1 MKSGLFIL
9 IVCLLFPAYVCADT
23 SKHALEENRKLLHS
37 LDSLLE
43 QQDLF
48 VRVKE
53 ERIKQLKMQYSRVKD
68 VKELYAMNRMVYLE
82 YRVYD
87 ADSAL
92 HYINKNIQLAQQT
105 NNRTWEVV
113 SLLEQ
118 SFVLTS
124 SGLLTEALKAVSDI
138 QPEELPQNLRSEY
151 FGRLCTLYSRLRDY
165 SSENSQL
172 SEHYNNLQKAFRD
185 SVYLTATPDELRYWN
200 CRAWLYLGTPEIE
213 PVKQAFEEN
222 KQTLSNDSRKYSI
235 ATYNLSAIYR
245 SENNES
251 KYLENLILSAMA
263 DIRSVNGDIGSL
275 QEIAEYLFKH
285 GEIDRAYNYIL
296 YCSQKAMLF
305 HNRVRIVKM
314 SHLQNQIYKAYQE
327 QSRTQQK
334 RLQASLIAVSFLFLV
349 LIGAFLFIRKQMRR
363 LKEANLKLDST
374 NQKLSVN
381 MDALS
386 TAHQRLEEVNMQ
398 LKDLNT
404 QLQEVNDQLRE
415 SNYVKEEYI
424 GYVFNIC
431 STYISKLEEFRK
443 NINRKLKVG
452 QIEDVKAI
460 TDSSATAS
468 NELKEFYQNFDTI
481 FLHLYPDFVGDFNA
495 LLLPEERIELKEGEL
510 LNTEL
515 RIHALIRLGI
525 TDSVKIADFL
535 HCSAQTVYNNR
546 LRTRN
551 KIHYPERRFYKCSEK
566 ARKIQSVSPA
576 LYYRFHLKSLL
587 PSLSFS
593 ENNTNNQ
600 AFIHFNSLLRL
611 FTSQSKQPLLRIP
624 LPQRSKLKTYVNY

>member
-118 SFVLTS
+118 SFALTS

-200 CRAWLYLGTPEIE
+200 CRAWLYMGTPEIE

-386 TAHQRLEEVNMQ
+386 TAHQRLEEVNIQ

-452 QIEDVKAI
+452 QIEDVKAM

-551 KIHYPERRFYKCSEK
+551 KSIIPKEDFINAVKKLGKYK
-566 ARKIQSVSPA
+566 A
-576 LYYRFHLKSLL
+576 
-587 PSLSFS
+587 
-593 ENNTNNQ
+593 
-600 AFIHFNSLLRL
+600 
-611 FTSQSKQPLLRIP
+611 
-624 LPQRSKLKTYVNY
+624 

>member
-185 SVYLTATPDELRYWN
+185 SVYLTAPPDELRYWN

-245 SENNES
+245 SENNDS

-296 YCSQKAMLF
+296 YSSQKAMLF

-314 SHLQNQIYKAYQE
+314 SLLKYQIYKSYQF
-327 QSRTQQK
+327 QSLTQQK

-381 MDALS
+381 MEALS

-452 QIEDVKAI
+452 QIEDVKAM

-551 KIHYPERRFYKCSEK
+551 KSIIPKEVFFNAVKKLGKYK
-566 ARKIQSVSPA
+566 A
-576 LYYRFHLKSLL
+576 
-587 PSLSFS
+587 
-593 ENNTNNQ
+593 
-600 AFIHFNSLLRL
+600 
-611 FTSQSKQPLLRIP
+611 
-624 LPQRSKLKTYVNY
+624 

>member
-1 MKSGLFIL
+1 MKSDLFIL
-9 IVCLLFPAYVCADT
+9 IICLLFPAYVCADT

-245 SENNES
+245 SENNDS

-452 QIEDVKAI
+452 QIEDVKAM

-551 KIHYPERRFYKCSEK
+551 KSIIPKEDFINAVKKLGKYK
-566 ARKIQSVSPA
+566 A
-576 LYYRFHLKSLL
+576 
-587 PSLSFS
+587 
-593 ENNTNNQ
+593 
-600 AFIHFNSLLRL
+600 
-611 FTSQSKQPLLRIP
+611 
-624 LPQRSKLKTYVNY
+624 

>member
-314 SHLQNQIYKAYQE
+314 SHLQNQVYKAYQE

-452 QIEDVKAI
+452 QIEDVKAM
-460 TDSSATAS
+460 TDSSTTAS

-481 FLHLYPDFVGDFNA
+481 FLHLYPNFVGDFNA

-551 KIHYPERRFYKCSEK
+551 KSIIPKEDFINAVKKLGKYK
-566 ARKIQSVSPA
+566 A
-576 LYYRFHLKSLL
+576 
-587 PSLSFS
+587 
-593 ENNTNNQ
+593 
-600 AFIHFNSLLRL
+600 
-611 FTSQSKQPLLRIP
+611 
-624 LPQRSKLKTYVNY
+624 

>member
-172 SEHYNNLQKAFRD
+172 SEHYNNLQKTFRD

-200 CRAWLYLGTPEIE
+200 CRAWLYMGTPEIE

-452 QIEDVKAI
+452 QIEDVKAM

-481 FLHLYPDFVGDFNA
+481 FLHLYPDFVDDFNA

-551 KIHYPERRFYKCSEK
+551 KSIIPKEDFINAVKKLGKYK
-566 ARKIQSVSPA
+566 A
-576 LYYRFHLKSLL
+576 
-587 PSLSFS
+587 
-593 ENNTNNQ
+593 
-600 AFIHFNSLLRL
+600 
-611 FTSQSKQPLLRIP
+611 
-624 LPQRSKLKTYVNY
+624 

>member
-9 IVCLLFPAYVCADT
+9 IVCLLFPAYACADT

-53 ERIKQLKMQYSRVKD
+53 ERIQQLKMQYSRVKD
-68 VKELYAMNRMVYLE
+68 VKELYAMNRMIYLE

-138 QPEELPQNLRSEY
+138 RPEELPQNLRSEY

-165 SSENSQL
+165 SSENFQL
-172 SEHYNNLQKAFRD
+172 SEYYNDLQKAFRD

-296 YCSQKAMLF
+296 YCSQKAILF

-452 QIEDVKAI
+452 QIEDVKAM

-551 KIHYPERRFYKCSEK
+551 KSIIPKEDFINAVKKLGKYK
-566 ARKIQSVSPA
+566 A
-576 LYYRFHLKSLL
+576 
-587 PSLSFS
+587 
-593 ENNTNNQ
+593 
-600 AFIHFNSLLRL
+600 
-611 FTSQSKQPLLRIP
+611 
-624 LPQRSKLKTYVNY
+624 

>member
-185 SVYLTATPDELRYWN
+185 SVYLPAPPDELRYWN
-200 CRAWLYLGTPEIE
+200 CRAWLYMGTPEIE

-386 TAHQRLEEVNMQ
+386 TAHQRLEEVNIQ

-452 QIEDVKAI
+452 QIEDVKAM

-551 KIHYPERRFYKCSEK
+551 KSIIPKEDFINAVKKLGKYK
-566 ARKIQSVSPA
+566 A
-576 LYYRFHLKSLL
+576 
-587 PSLSFS
+587 
-593 ENNTNNQ
+593 
-600 AFIHFNSLLRL
+600 
-611 FTSQSKQPLLRIP
+611 
-624 LPQRSKLKTYVNY
+624 

>member
-200 CRAWLYLGTPEIE
+200 CRAWLYMGTPEIE

-386 TAHQRLEEVNMQ
+386 TAHQRLEEVNIQ

-452 QIEDVKAI
+452 QIEDVKAM

-551 KIHYPERRFYKCSEK
+551 KSIIPKEDFINAVKKLGKYK
-566 ARKIQSVSPA
+566 
-576 LYYRFHLKSLL
+576 
-587 PSLSFS
+587 
-593 ENNTNNQ
+593 T
-600 AFIHFNSLLRL
+600 
-611 FTSQSKQPLLRIP
+611 
-624 LPQRSKLKTYVNY
+624 

>member
-9 IVCLLFPAYVCADT
+9 IVCLLFPAYACADT

-53 ERIKQLKMQYSRVKD
+53 ERIQQLKMQYSRVKD
-68 VKELYAMNRMVYLE
+68 VKELYAMNRMIYFE

-138 QPEELPQNLRSEY
+138 RPEELPQNLRSEY

-165 SSENSQL
+165 SSENFQL
-172 SEHYNNLQKAFRD
+172 SEYYNDLQKAFRD

-452 QIEDVKAI
+452 QIEDVKAM

-551 KIHYPERRFYKCSEK
+551 KSIIPKEDFINAVKKLGKYK
-566 ARKIQSVSPA
+566 A
-576 LYYRFHLKSLL
+576 
-587 PSLSFS
+587 
-593 ENNTNNQ
+593 
-600 AFIHFNSLLRL
+600 
-611 FTSQSKQPLLRIP
+611 
-624 LPQRSKLKTYVNY
+624 

>member
-9 IVCLLFPAYVCADT
+9 IVCLLFPAYACADT

-53 ERIKQLKMQYSRVKD
+53 ERIQQLKMQYSRVKD
-68 VKELYAMNRMVYLE
+68 VKELYAMNRMIYLE

-245 SENNES
+245 SENNDS

-452 QIEDVKAI
+452 QLEDVKAM

-551 KIHYPERRFYKCSEK
+551 KSIIPKEDFINAVKKLGKYK
-566 ARKIQSVSPA
+566 A
-576 LYYRFHLKSLL
+576 
-587 PSLSFS
+587 
-593 ENNTNNQ
+593 
-600 AFIHFNSLLRL
+600 
-611 FTSQSKQPLLRIP
+611 
-624 LPQRSKLKTYVNY
+624 

>member
-200 CRAWLYLGTPEIE
+200 CRAWLYLGTPKIE

-349 LIGAFLFIRKQMRR
+349 LIGALLFIRKQMRR
-363 LKEANLKLDST
+363 LKEAYLKLDST

-386 TAHQRLEEVNMQ
+386 TAHQRLEEVNIQ

-551 KIHYPERRFYKCSEK
+551 KSIIPKEDFINAVKKLGKYK
-566 ARKIQSVSPA
+566 A
-576 LYYRFHLKSLL
+576 
-587 PSLSFS
+587 
-593 ENNTNNQ
+593 
-600 AFIHFNSLLRL
+600 
-611 FTSQSKQPLLRIP
+611 
-624 LPQRSKLKTYVNY
+624 

>member
-124 SGLLTEALKAVSDI
+124 SGLLTEALKTVSDI

-551 KIHYPERRFYKCSEK
+551 KSIIPKEDFINAVKKLGKYK
-566 ARKIQSVSPA
+566 A
-576 LYYRFHLKSLL
+576 
-587 PSLSFS
+587 
-593 ENNTNNQ
+593 
-600 AFIHFNSLLRL
+600 
-611 FTSQSKQPLLRIP
+611 
-624 LPQRSKLKTYVNY
+624 

>member
-200 CRAWLYLGTPEIE
+200 CRAWLYLGTPKIE

-245 SENNES
+245 SENNDS

-452 QIEDVKAI
+452 QLEDVKAM

-551 KIHYPERRFYKCSEK
+551 KSIIPKEDFINAVKKLGKYK
-566 ARKIQSVSPA
+566 A
-576 LYYRFHLKSLL
+576 
-587 PSLSFS
+587 
-593 ENNTNNQ
+593 
-600 AFIHFNSLLRL
+600 
-611 FTSQSKQPLLRIP
+611 
-624 LPQRSKLKTYVNY
+624 

>member
-151 FGRLCTLYSRLRDY
+151 FGRLCILYSRLRDY

-200 CRAWLYLGTPEIE
+200 CRAWLYLGTPEIG

-349 LIGAFLFIRKQMRR
+349 LIGALLFIRKQMRR

-452 QIEDVKAI
+452 QIEDVKAM

-551 KIHYPERRFYKCSEK
+551 KSIIPKEDFINAVKKLGKYK
-566 ARKIQSVSPA
+566 A
-576 LYYRFHLKSLL
+576 
-587 PSLSFS
+587 
-593 ENNTNNQ
+593 
-600 AFIHFNSLLRL
+600 
-611 FTSQSKQPLLRIP
+611 
-624 LPQRSKLKTYVNY
+624 

>member
-314 SHLQNQIYKAYQE
+314 SHLQNQVYKAYQE

-334 RLQASLIAVSFLFLV
+334 RLQASLIAVNFLFLV

-452 QIEDVKAI
+452 QIEDVKAM
-460 TDSSATAS
+460 TDSSTTAS

-481 FLHLYPDFVGDFNA
+481 FLHLYPNFVGDFNA

-551 KIHYPERRFYKCSEK
+551 KSIIPKEDFINAVKKLGKYK
-566 ARKIQSVSPA
+566 A
-576 LYYRFHLKSLL
+576 
-587 PSLSFS
+587 
-593 ENNTNNQ
+593 
-600 AFIHFNSLLRL
+600 
-611 FTSQSKQPLLRIP
+611 
-624 LPQRSKLKTYVNY
+624 

>member
-105 NNRTWEVV
+105 NNRTREVV

-200 CRAWLYLGTPEIE
+200 CRAWLYMGTPEIE

-386 TAHQRLEEVNMQ
+386 TAHQRLEEVNIQ

-452 QIEDVKAI
+452 QIEDVKAM

-551 KIHYPERRFYKCSEK
+551 KSIIPKEDFINAVKKLGKYK
-566 ARKIQSVSPA
+566 A
-576 LYYRFHLKSLL
+576 
-587 PSLSFS
+587 
-593 ENNTNNQ
+593 
-600 AFIHFNSLLRL
+600 
-611 FTSQSKQPLLRIP
+611 
-624 LPQRSKLKTYVNY
+624 

>member
-68 VKELYAMNRMVYLE
+68 VKQLYAMNRMVYLE

-200 CRAWLYLGTPEIE
+200 CRAWLYMGTPEIE

-386 TAHQRLEEVNMQ
+386 TAHQRLEEVNIQ

-452 QIEDVKAI
+452 QIEDVKAM

-551 KIHYPERRFYKCSEK
+551 KSIIPKEDFINAVKKLGKYK
-566 ARKIQSVSPA
+566 A
-576 LYYRFHLKSLL
+576 
-587 PSLSFS
+587 
-593 ENNTNNQ
+593 
-600 AFIHFNSLLRL
+600 
-611 FTSQSKQPLLRIP
+611 
-624 LPQRSKLKTYVNY
+624 

>member
-468 NELKEFYQNFDTI
+468 NELKEIYQNFDTI
-481 FLHLYPDFVGDFNA
+481 FLHLYPDFVGDCNA

-551 KIHYPERRFYKCSEK
+551 KSIIPKEDFINAVKKLGKYK
-566 ARKIQSVSPA
+566 A
-576 LYYRFHLKSLL
+576 
-587 PSLSFS
+587 
-593 ENNTNNQ
+593 
-600 AFIHFNSLLRL
+600 
-611 FTSQSKQPLLRIP
+611 
-624 LPQRSKLKTYVNY
+624 

>member
-200 CRAWLYLGTPEIE
+200 CRAWLYMGTPEIE

-374 NQKLSVN
+374 NQKLPVN

-386 TAHQRLEEVNMQ
+386 TAHQRLEEVNLQ

-452 QIEDVKAI
+452 QIEDVKAM

-551 KIHYPERRFYKCSEK
+551 KSIIPKEDFINAVKKLGKYK
-566 ARKIQSVSPA
+566 A
-576 LYYRFHLKSLL
+576 
-587 PSLSFS
+587 
-593 ENNTNNQ
+593 
-600 AFIHFNSLLRL
+600 
-611 FTSQSKQPLLRIP
+611 
-624 LPQRSKLKTYVNY
+624 

>member
-363 LKEANLKLDST
+363 LKEANLKLDNT

-551 KIHYPERRFYKCSEK
+551 KSIIPKEDFINAVKKLGKYK
-566 ARKIQSVSPA
+566 A
-576 LYYRFHLKSLL
+576 
-587 PSLSFS
+587 
-593 ENNTNNQ
+593 
-600 AFIHFNSLLRL
+600 
-611 FTSQSKQPLLRIP
+611 
-624 LPQRSKLKTYVNY
+624 

>member
-296 YCSQKAMLF
+296 YCSPKAMLF

-452 QIEDVKAI
+452 QIEDVKAM

-481 FLHLYPDFVGDFNA
+481 FLHLYPDFVSDFNA

-551 KIHYPERRFYKCSEK
+551 KSIIPKEDFINAVKKLGKYK
-566 ARKIQSVSPA
+566 A
-576 LYYRFHLKSLL
+576 
-587 PSLSFS
+587 
-593 ENNTNNQ
+593 
-600 AFIHFNSLLRL
+600 
-611 FTSQSKQPLLRIP
+611 
-624 LPQRSKLKTYVNY
+624 

>member
-9 IVCLLFPAYVCADT
+9 IVCLLFPAYACADT

-105 NNRTWEVV
+105 DNRTWEVV

-452 QIEDVKAI
+452 QIEDVKAM

-551 KIHYPERRFYKCSEK
+551 KSIIPKEDFINAVKKLGKYK
-566 ARKIQSVSPA
+566 A
-576 LYYRFHLKSLL
+576 
-587 PSLSFS
+587 
-593 ENNTNNQ
+593 
-600 AFIHFNSLLRL
+600 
-611 FTSQSKQPLLRIP
+611 
-624 LPQRSKLKTYVNY
+624 

>member
-200 CRAWLYLGTPEIE
+200 CRAWLYMGTPEIE

-386 TAHQRLEEVNMQ
+386 TAHQRLEEVNIQ

-452 QIEDVKAI
+452 QIEDVKAM

-551 KIHYPERRFYKCSEK
+551 KSIIPKEDFINTVKKLGKYK
-566 ARKIQSVSPA
+566 A
-576 LYYRFHLKSLL
+576 
-587 PSLSFS
+587 
-593 ENNTNNQ
+593 
-600 AFIHFNSLLRL
+600 
-611 FTSQSKQPLLRIP
+611 
-624 LPQRSKLKTYVNY
+624 

>member
-200 CRAWLYLGTPEIE
+200 CRAWLYMGTPEIE

-314 SHLQNQIYKAYQE
+314 SHLQNQVYKAYQE

-363 LKEANLKLDST
+363 PKEANLKLDST

-386 TAHQRLEEVNMQ
+386 TAHQRLEEVNIQ

-452 QIEDVKAI
+452 QIEDVKAM
-460 TDSSATAS
+460 TDSSTTAS

-551 KIHYPERRFYKCSEK
+551 KSIIPKEDFINAVKKLGKYK
-566 ARKIQSVSPA
+566 A
-576 LYYRFHLKSLL
+576 
-587 PSLSFS
+587 
-593 ENNTNNQ
+593 
-600 AFIHFNSLLRL
+600 
-611 FTSQSKQPLLRIP
+611 
-624 LPQRSKLKTYVNY
+624 

>member
-200 CRAWLYLGTPEIE
+200 CRAWLYMGTPEIE

-251 KYLENLILSAMA
+251 KYLKNLILSAMA

-386 TAHQRLEEVNMQ
+386 TAHQRLEEVNIQ

-452 QIEDVKAI
+452 QIEDVKAM

-551 KIHYPERRFYKCSEK
+551 KSIIPKEDFINAVKKLGKYK
-566 ARKIQSVSPA
+566 A
-576 LYYRFHLKSLL
+576 
-587 PSLSFS
+587 
-593 ENNTNNQ
+593 
-600 AFIHFNSLLRL
+600 
-611 FTSQSKQPLLRIP
+611 
-624 LPQRSKLKTYVNY
+624 

>member
-200 CRAWLYLGTPEIE
+200 CRAWLYMGTPEIE

-386 TAHQRLEEVNMQ
+386 TAHQRLEEVNIQ

-452 QIEDVKAI
+452 QIEDVKAM
-460 TDSSATAS
+460 TDSSA
-468 NELKEFYQNFDTI
+468 TI

-551 KIHYPERRFYKCSEK
+551 KSIIPKEDFINAVKKLGKYK
-566 ARKIQSVSPA
+566 A
-576 LYYRFHLKSLL
+576 
-587 PSLSFS
+587 
-593 ENNTNNQ
+593 
-600 AFIHFNSLLRL
+600 
-611 FTSQSKQPLLRIP
+611 
-624 LPQRSKLKTYVNY
+624 

>member
-200 CRAWLYLGTPEIE
+200 CRAWLYMGTPEIE

-305 HNRVRIVKM
+305 HNWVRIVKM

-386 TAHQRLEEVNMQ
+386 TAHQRLEEVNIQ

-452 QIEDVKAI
+452 QIEDVKAM

-551 KIHYPERRFYKCSEK
+551 KSIIPKEDFINAVKKLGKYK
-566 ARKIQSVSPA
+566 A
-576 LYYRFHLKSLL
+576 
-587 PSLSFS
+587 
-593 ENNTNNQ
+593 
-600 AFIHFNSLLRL
+600 
-611 FTSQSKQPLLRIP
+611 
-624 LPQRSKLKTYVNY
+624 

>member
-200 CRAWLYLGTPEIE
+200 CRAWLYMGTPEIE

-222 KQTLSNDSRKYSI
+222 KQTLSNDSRKHSI

-386 TAHQRLEEVNMQ
+386 TAHQRLEEVNIQ

-452 QIEDVKAI
+452 QIEDVKAM

-551 KIHYPERRFYKCSEK
+551 KSIIPKEDFINAVKKLGKYK
-566 ARKIQSVSPA
+566 A
-576 LYYRFHLKSLL
+576 
-587 PSLSFS
+587 
-593 ENNTNNQ
+593 
-600 AFIHFNSLLRL
+600 
-611 FTSQSKQPLLRIP
+611 
-624 LPQRSKLKTYVNY
+624 

>member
-452 QIEDVKAI
+452 QIEDVKAM

-481 FLHLYPDFVGDFNA
+481 FLHLYPDFVSDFNA

-551 KIHYPERRFYKCSEK
+551 KFIFPKEDFINAVKKLGKYK
-566 ARKIQSVSPA
+566 A
-576 LYYRFHLKSLL
+576 
-587 PSLSFS
+587 
-593 ENNTNNQ
+593 
-600 AFIHFNSLLRL
+600 
-611 FTSQSKQPLLRIP
+611 
-624 LPQRSKLKTYVNY
+624 

>member
-200 CRAWLYLGTPEIE
+200 CRAWLYMGTPEIE

-296 YCSQKAMLF
+296 YCSPKAMLF

-349 LIGAFLFIRKQMRR
+349 LIGVFLFIRKQMRR

-386 TAHQRLEEVNMQ
+386 TAHQRLEEVNIQ

-452 QIEDVKAI
+452 QIEDVKAM

-551 KIHYPERRFYKCSEK
+551 KSIIPKEDFINAVKKLGKYK
-566 ARKIQSVSPA
+566 A
-576 LYYRFHLKSLL
+576 
-587 PSLSFS
+587 
-593 ENNTNNQ
+593 
-600 AFIHFNSLLRL
+600 
-611 FTSQSKQPLLRIP
+611 
-624 LPQRSKLKTYVNY
+624 

>member
-1 MKSGLFIL
+1 MKSGLFLL
-9 IVCLLFPAYVCADT
+9 IICLLFPAYVCADT

-452 QIEDVKAI
+452 QIEDVKAM
-460 TDSSATAS
+460 TDPSATAS

-551 KIHYPERRFYKCSEK
+551 KSIIPKEDFINAVKKLGKYK
-566 ARKIQSVSPA
+566 A
-576 LYYRFHLKSLL
+576 
-587 PSLSFS
+587 
-593 ENNTNNQ
+593 
-600 AFIHFNSLLRL
+600 
-611 FTSQSKQPLLRIP
+611 
-624 LPQRSKLKTYVNY
+624 

>member
-9 IVCLLFPAYVCADT
+9 IVCFPAYVCADT

-245 SENNES
+245 SENNDS

-314 SHLQNQIYKAYQE
+314 SHLQNQVYKAYQE

-452 QIEDVKAI
+452 QIEDVKAM

-551 KIHYPERRFYKCSEK
+551 KSIIPKEDFINAVKKLGKYK
-566 ARKIQSVSPA
+566 A
-576 LYYRFHLKSLL
+576 
-587 PSLSFS
+587 
-593 ENNTNNQ
+593 
-600 AFIHFNSLLRL
+600 
-611 FTSQSKQPLLRIP
+611 
-624 LPQRSKLKTYVNY
+624 

>member
-349 LIGAFLFIRKQMRR
+349 LIGALLFIRKQMRR
-363 LKEANLKLDST
+363 LKEANLKLDNT

-452 QIEDVKAI
+452 QIEDVKAM

-551 KIHYPERRFYKCSEK
+551 KSIIPKEDFINVVKKLGKYK
-566 ARKIQSVSPA
+566 A
-576 LYYRFHLKSLL
+576 
-587 PSLSFS
+587 
-593 ENNTNNQ
+593 
-600 AFIHFNSLLRL
+600 
-611 FTSQSKQPLLRIP
+611 
-624 LPQRSKLKTYVNY
+624 

>member
-200 CRAWLYLGTPEIE
+200 CRAWLYMGTPEIE

-263 DIRSVNGDIGSL
+263 DIRFVNGDIGSL

-386 TAHQRLEEVNMQ
+386 TAHQRLEEVNIQ

-452 QIEDVKAI
+452 QIEDVKAM

-551 KIHYPERRFYKCSEK
+551 KSIIPKEDFINAVKKLGKYK
-566 ARKIQSVSPA
+566 A
-576 LYYRFHLKSLL
+576 
-587 PSLSFS
+587 
-593 ENNTNNQ
+593 
-600 AFIHFNSLLRL
+600 
-611 FTSQSKQPLLRIP
+611 
-624 LPQRSKLKTYVNY
+624 

>member
-9 IVCLLFPAYVCADT
+9 IICLLFPAYVCADT

-363 LKEANLKLDST
+363 LKEANLKLDNT

-551 KIHYPERRFYKCSEK
+551 KSIIPKEDFINAVKKLGKYK
-566 ARKIQSVSPA
+566 A
-576 LYYRFHLKSLL
+576 
-587 PSLSFS
+587 
-593 ENNTNNQ
+593 
-600 AFIHFNSLLRL
+600 
-611 FTSQSKQPLLRIP
+611 
-624 LPQRSKLKTYVNY
+624 

>member
-172 SEHYNNLQKAFRD
+172 SEHYNNLQKTFRD

-349 LIGAFLFIRKQMRR
+349 LIGALLFIRKQMRR

-424 GYVFNIC
+424 DYVFNIC

-481 FLHLYPDFVGDFNA
+481 FLHLYPDFVDDFNA

-551 KIHYPERRFYKCSEK
+551 KSIIPKEDFINAVKKLGKYK
-566 ARKIQSVSPA
+566 A
-576 LYYRFHLKSLL
+576 
-587 PSLSFS
+587 
-593 ENNTNNQ
+593 
-600 AFIHFNSLLRL
+600 
-611 FTSQSKQPLLRIP
+611 
-624 LPQRSKLKTYVNY
+624 

>member
-9 IVCLLFPAYVCADT
+9 IVCLLFPAYACADT

-68 VKELYAMNRMVYLE
+68 VKELYAMNRMIYLE

-327 QSRTQQK
+327 QNRTQQK

-363 LKEANLKLDST
+363 LKEANLKLDNT

-551 KIHYPERRFYKCSEK
+551 KSIISKEDFINAVKKLGKYK
-566 ARKIQSVSPA
+566 A
-576 LYYRFHLKSLL
+576 
-587 PSLSFS
+587 
-593 ENNTNNQ
+593 
-600 AFIHFNSLLRL
+600 
-611 FTSQSKQPLLRIP
+611 
-624 LPQRSKLKTYVNY
+624 

>member
-172 SEHYNNLQKAFRD
+172 SEHYNNLQKTFRD

-222 KQTLSNDSRKYSI
+222 KQTLSNDCRKYSI

-349 LIGAFLFIRKQMRR
+349 LIGALLFIRKQMRR

-481 FLHLYPDFVGDFNA
+481 FLHLYPDFVDDFNA

-551 KIHYPERRFYKCSEK
+551 KSIIPKEDFINAVKKLGKYK
-566 ARKIQSVSPA
+566 A
-576 LYYRFHLKSLL
+576 
-587 PSLSFS
+587 
-593 ENNTNNQ
+593 
-600 AFIHFNSLLRL
+600 
-611 FTSQSKQPLLRIP
+611 
-624 LPQRSKLKTYVNY
+624 

>member
-53 ERIKQLKMQYSRVKD
+53 ERIKQLKMQYSRIKD

-452 QIEDVKAI
+452 QIEDVKAM

-551 KIHYPERRFYKCSEK
+551 KSIIPKEDFINAVKKLGKYK
-566 ARKIQSVSPA
+566 A
-576 LYYRFHLKSLL
+576 
-587 PSLSFS
+587 
-593 ENNTNNQ
+593 
-600 AFIHFNSLLRL
+600 
-611 FTSQSKQPLLRIP
+611 
-624 LPQRSKLKTYVNY
+624 